1 VDTPN
6 SQKRSPRS
14 SAKSKKDTTGT
25 PEASRPPRKPFED
38 FDEEEK
44 YMDRSIDQVAR
55 VRAAKEAAQR
65 EMESFGDV
73 SEYDITIIQG
83 QLKDEPTTG
92 PSQNTLDFKQDA
104 PDEPQ
109 GDE

>member
-25 PEASRPPRKPFED
+25 PEASRPNSRPFED
-38 FDEEEK
+38 FDDDDK

-55 VRAAKEAAQR
+55 VRAAKEVAQR

-83 QLKDEPTTG
+83 QLKEEPVAA
-92 PSQNTLDFKQDA
+92 SQSSLDFQSEGPA
-104 PDEPQ
+104 GTGE
-109 GDE
+109 EA

>member
-14 SAKSKKDTTGT
+14 SAKSKKDTTGS
-25 PEASRPPRKPFED
+25 PEASRLQRKPFED

-44 YMDRSIDQVAR
+44 YMNRSIDQVAR

-83 QLKDEPTTG
+83 QLKEEPAS
-92 PSQNTLDFKQDA
+92 PSQPLLEFHGETSTDIGEKA
-104 PDEPQ
+104 
-109 GDE
+109 

>member
-1 VDTPN
+1 VDTPS

-14 SAKSKKDTTGT
+14 SVKTKKDTTGT
-25 PEASRPPRKPFED
+25 PETARPHRRPVED
-38 FDEEEK
+38 FDDDDK

-55 VRAAKEAAQR
+55 VRDAKKVAQR

-83 QLKDEPTTG
+83 QLKEESVAA
-92 PSQNTLDFKQDA
+92 SQSSLDFQSEGPAGTGEDA
-104 PDEPQ
+104 
-109 GDE
+109 